1 MDVESLVPVVDEI
14 GYNHSESGFDN
25 NTCAVVNAIGEQSP
39 GIAVGVDESEDHEQG
54 AGDQGLMFGY
64 ATNET
69 DVLMPAPIYY
79 SHLLVKQQSTCA
91 KAASWTA
98 RADARAADLPV

>member
-1 MDVESLVPVVDEI
+1 M
-14 GYNHSESGFDN
+14 
-25 NTCAVVNAIGEQSP
+25 
-39 GIAVGVDESEDHEQG
+39 GVDESEDHEQG

-79 SHLLVKQQSTCA
+79 SHLLVKQQS
-91 KAASWTA
+91 
-98 RADARAADLPV
+98 DARKSGKLDWLEPDAKSQLTWYEDGKPVGIDAVVLLPSTRKALP